1 MSEPR
6 LSSATRE
13 LLRAAKADGP
23 SAAARAKMWGNVAG
37 SVGAA
42 GAAAGAGASLA
53 PGGAAGAIG
62 AAKMLA
68 IGTLLGGTIT
78 VGLAAALL
86 HIGPAPVHAPRAASS
101 VVQASAPVPVTG
113 AVPSPV
119 TDPPAGAAA
128 DPSSRDA
135 PALPPA
141 RPSRS
146 HADAPATTPHA
157 GPVADDGLTRE
168 AVLVAEARGA
178 LKRGDPQSCLR
189 SVHAARLLPSHQL
202 GPEELALEAQ
212 ALQALGRD
220 DEARETDA
228 QLRKLFPESAL
239 AR

>member
-6 LSSATRE
+6 LTSATRE
-13 LLRAAKADGP
+13 LLRAARADGP
-23 SAAARAKMWGNVAG
+23 SAAARAKVWGNVAG

-53 PGGAAGAIG
+53 PGSAAGAVG

-86 HIGPAPVHAPRAASS
+86 HIGPAPVPAPRAAAS
-101 VVQASAPVPVTG
+101 VVHASAPVR
-113 AVPSPV
+113 VPGVLPTPA
-119 TDPPAGAAA
+119 TDPPSVAAE
-128 DPSSRDA
+128 DLSSSPA
-135 PALPPA
+135 PAPPPTRPGRPHADLPPG
-141 RPSRS
+141 
-146 HADAPATTPHA
+146 TPHA
-157 GPVADDGLTRE
+157 VPVADDGLARE

-228 QLRKLFPESAL
+228 QLRRLFPESAL

>member
-37 SVGAA
+37 SAGAA

-53 PGGAAGAIG
+53 PGGAAGAVG

-86 HIGPAPVHAPRAASS
+86 HIGPAPVPTPRAASS
-101 VVQASAPVPVTG
+101 VVHASGPMPVTA

-119 TDPPAGAAA
+119 TDPPPVPEGDA
-128 DPSSRDA
+128 PSPAA
-135 PALPPA
+135 PALPSA
-141 RPSRS
+141 RQARS
-146 HADAPATTPHA
+146 HTDGPTTAPHA
-157 GPVADDGLTRE
+157 VALADDGLTRE

-178 LKRGDPQSCLR
+178 LKRGDAQSCLR
-189 SVHAARLLPSHQL
+189 AVHAARLLPSHQL